1 MTLLYAIIAV
11 ETILLVASSVFAI
24 RFGMKLLQV
33 EDALEECLDILDKRY
48 TSISKVLEIPLFY
61 DSPEVRKVHEDIKA
75 ARDSILLVAS
85 TVAKIDETQEAG
97 NER

>member
-1 MTLLYAIIAV
+1 MTFLYA
-11 ETILLVASSVFAI
+11 VFAI
-24 RFGMKLLQV
+24 ETLLLIAVSTVAVRFGMKLIQI
-33 EDALEECLDILDKRY
+33 EDVLENCLDILDMRY
-48 TSISKVLEIPLFY
+48 ASISKVLEIPLFY

-85 TVAKIDETQEAG
+85 TVAKIDENQEDT

>member
-1 MTLLYAIIAV
+1 MTFLYAVIAI
-11 ETILLVASSVFAI
+11 ETLLLVAASAIAI
-24 RFGMKLLQV
+24 RFGMKLMQI
-33 EDALEECLDILDKRY
+33 EDVLEECLDILDTRY
-48 TSISKVLEIPLFY
+48 SSISKVLEIPLFY

-85 TVAKIDETQEAG
+85 TVAKIDENQEDS

>member
-1 MTLLYAIIAV
+1 MTFLYAVIAIETLLLIAV
-11 ETILLVASSVFAI
+11 STVAV
-24 RFGMKLLQV
+24 RFGMKLIQI
-33 EDALEECLDILDKRY
+33 EDVLENCLDILDMRY
-48 TSISKVLEIPLFY
+48 ASISKVLEIPLFY

-85 TVAKIDETQEAG
+85 TVAKIDENQEDT